1 MKRNYPLYI
10 RFLLIVGLFIAGA
23 AFTADLVNYTYF
35 PSEDALDFV
44 FIFGGEPTQ
53 YATQALDYGRYY
65 EITLPGTLKD
75 VDINRF
81 LGYSPVVG
89 FRASSGKGT
98 ITLRFDMLLPREPEI
113 VVVANTLRV
122 TFHRTTV
129 SWDEV
134 SVYSDTTLS
143 GNRPPLTSL
152 LARLQKY
159 LDVNLVIDEA
169 SIRGLQAEFVMLSDS
184 LKAEDYFFQIVMNNP
199 TLGYAFLPNNT
210 VYVVRKELISAK
222 VEEILRETTLSPRA
236 DTNYWSSYAFR
247 IKKDSFL
254 FSRFSRIDTY
264 RTAELEGSATSTV
277 SEERIFEIDQFYR
290 FIIEEFGTKYAKV
303 SNSIQ
308 NDLIVGL
315 QGKET
320 SKEIAIGVLLYG
332 DNTLHEKFQYFL
344 SFLEGETTTEIDI
357 KAEFSQN
364 VKYSPLLPEEV
375 RAFIDFYTKYNY
387 TANRLLNQET
397 VSNTAAETSILL
409 EEKKNLMRTI
419 KGILGE
425 YAEGVDVVLRAE
437 EKTPDTSEISF
448 EINETESL
456 IYLYGPEE
464 NIKKFA
470 QYLNDYIKDR
480 KARGNEKLE
489 RFEVKDGAG
498 NTFALALSRTFP
510 KAIVNSGSVNFQMLA
525 SKPTFLWTEEDMKK
539 MISYDGQPDEV
550 TILGSNYEVTTAKRI
565 ADDWGLL
572 VPPLESEIRMVVLSE
587 NLPDNARAAL
597 LNPESPNSLVVKF
610 PSVQI
615 DPSFEP
621 LIIVRGKPQDLDTI
635 AGYLAEL
642 EQVWFKKPEY
652 VEVINV
658 SQELMAKE
666 AEKYMT
672 TTVNIT
678 ESEGSGSSYIRAS
691 DATPTQASFT
701 AQSTDTASSGK
712 TSYIELGQV
721 NVVASNL
728 LAGDGDTATYIKTRW
743 PSIKVSV
750 VYQLNLFILRG
761 ENKKDISEALEELE
775 RLDWEASNEKLY
787 SELTWFKYLKSE
799 NIRLIW
805 EQFYKKWNVNI
816 IYIQSI
822 NAYKFYGPE
831 KYVKALVTELQEID
845 VDRIAGQPI
854 VQTELVRINITS
866 LTQEEVEKLVSIKI
880 PGVVIE
886 RFDVAGYF
894 VTGTQEQ
901 INKTKDFL
909 NTLTSDFI
917 EDSSILQLARGVSFE
932 TVVKVL
938 ALYFS
943 EKDLQVLDLTDPSGS
958 NTPRFLIK
966 GQKER
971 TDNAKLILRSFE
983 MIENTDGA
991 EPPYVHTLD
1000 FRKISEN
1007 TQKEWSTDD
1016 ILQILY
1022 TSYPGVKVNF
1032 LPSTQTFLFVGRKS
1046 DILAAV
1052 SEIES
1057 LPQKPSVSRIFT
1069 FSNSKHPF
1077 QNPQTGEKYT
1087 VEELQILLKERYPE
1101 VKFTLLEDGSRFST
1115 LELYGKESAVTS
1127 CFALLTNV
1135 YPPVIINEDKKTFN
1149 LQATGQE
1156 TQEITDIIAK
1166 NLQPRVNVYIPQN
1179 SPVSDYPSY
1188 NYSTET
1194 VKSTQTCSFHLE
1206 NLRWDDWLN
1215 ILRRVY
1221 NYKIDTYSTNG
1232 QTLTILIPPGMAYET
1247 GSEEIRVLRADYGYE
1262 EALNLIQSPI
1272 FGGKGYM
1279 DKEKGFVVFSGISD
1293 IKMEQFMN
1301 HLFEVV
1307 RQTPPMVEIKVL
1319 IVDDNLLGDFQTGA
1333 NITLSASPLLS
1344 LSTDGGLNFNASLL
1358 DMANTTKILE
1368 SITRNLQFNLSLKG
1382 KDSDED
1388 SFLKTAPYLSTL
1400 SGKTATIRI
1409 GESVNFIKETLVGT
1423 LTESQ
1428 TVTFNPGY
1436 NLSITPSVRS
1446 DETILLKVNINI
1458 SNQTVNLISNAD
1470 YSENSR
1476 NVQTEVILLNGETLI
1491 IGGLEGTGSTT
1502 SMTKVPFLGDLPF
1515 LGQFF
1520 RKEGKNEVTRSVSL
1534 FITPSI
1540 KYVEPQKPRITVENI
1555 NLNAI
1560 GYLK

>member
-1 MKRNYPLYI
+1 
-10 RFLLIVGLFIAGA
+10 
-23 AFTADLVNYTYF
+23 
-35 PSEDALDFV
+35 
-44 FIFGGEPTQ
+44 
-53 YATQALDYGRYY
+53 
-65 EITLPGTLKD
+65 
-75 VDINRF
+75 
-81 LGYSPVVG
+81 
-89 FRASSGKGT
+89 
-98 ITLRFDMLLPREPEI
+98 
-113 VVVANTLRV
+113 
-122 TFHRTTV
+122 
-129 SWDEV
+129 
-134 SVYSDTTLS
+134 
-143 GNRPPLTSL
+143 
-152 LARLQKY
+152 
-159 LDVNLVIDEA
+159 
-169 SIRGLQAEFVMLSDS
+169 
-184 LKAEDYFFQIVMNNP
+184 
-199 TLGYAFLPNNT
+199 
-210 VYVVRKELISAK
+210 
-222 VEEILRETTLSPRA
+222 
-236 DTNYWSSYAFR
+236 
-247 IKKDSFL
+247 
-254 FSRFSRIDTY
+254 
-264 RTAELEGSATSTV
+264 
-277 SEERIFEIDQFYR
+277 
-290 FIIEEFGTKYAKV
+290 
-303 SNSIQ
+303 
-308 NDLIVGL
+308 
-315 QGKET
+315 
-320 SKEIAIGVLLYG
+320 
-332 DNTLHEKFQYFL
+332 
-344 SFLEGETTTEIDI
+344 
-357 KAEFSQN
+357 
-364 VKYSPLLPEEV
+364 
-375 RAFIDFYTKYNY
+375 
-387 TANRLLNQET
+387 
-397 VSNTAAETSILL
+397 
-409 EEKKNLMRTI
+409 
-419 KGILGE
+419 
-425 YAEGVDVVLRAE
+425 
-437 EKTPDTSEISF
+437 
-448 EINETESL
+448 
-456 IYLYGPEE
+456 
-464 NIKKFA
+464 
-470 QYLNDYIKDR
+470 
-480 KARGNEKLE
+480 
-489 RFEVKDGAG
+489 
-498 NTFALALSRTFP
+498 
-510 KAIVNSGSVNFQMLA
+510 
-525 SKPTFLWTEEDMKK
+525 
-539 MISYDGQPDEV
+539 
-550 TILGSNYEVTTAKRI
+550 
-565 ADDWGLL
+565 
-572 VPPLESEIRMVVLSE
+572 
-587 NLPDNARAAL
+587 
-597 LNPESPNSLVVKF
+597 
-610 PSVQI
+610 
-615 DPSFEP
+615 
-621 LIIVRGKPQDLDTI
+621 
-635 AGYLAEL
+635 
-642 EQVWFKKPEY
+642 FKKPEY

-666 AEKYMT
+666 ADIVVRNESST
-672 TTVNIT
+672 NARLTNGANFS
-678 ESEGSGSSYIRAS
+678 ESETTNKIETMNQDNVDQNYRETNEKGKGQQSNNEQQNEIRATS
-691 DATPTQASFT
+691 IL
-701 AQSTDTASSGK
+701 SGK
-712 TSYIELGQV
+712 GEVS
-721 NVVASNL
+721 
-728 LAGDGDTATYIKTRW
+728 TYIAERW
-743 PSIKVSV
+743 PSITVSAI
-750 VYQLNLFILRG
+750 YSLNLFILRG
-761 ENKKDISEALEELE
+761 YDAKDIAEAVDELK
-775 RLDWEASNEKLY
+775 RLDWETANETVY
-787 SELTWFKYLKSE
+787 SELAFFEYLEAS
-799 NIRLIW
+799 NISLIW
-805 EQFYKKWNVNI
+805 EQFYMKHNVKI
-816 IYIQSI
+816 IFIESL
-822 NAYKFYGPE
+822 NVYKFYGPE
-831 KYVKALVTELQEID
+831 KYVRAFVDELDEID
-845 VDRIAGQPI
+845 VDRIIGQPD

-932 TVVKVL
+932 TVAKVL

-1188 NYSTET
+1188 NYSPET